1 MLGKLSVNL
10 RMEWTVF
17 VLVFLRRSYIRI
29 CLVSVVSNVRVIIS
43 GAVHLSNDNAGVL
56 RPAQ

>member
-29 CLVSVVSNVRVIIS
+29 CLVSVVSNVRVIVS
-43 GAVHLSNDNAGVL
+43 GAVHLSYDNAGVL